1 MWRRREM
8 VKILVVYYSRS
19 GNTQKMA
26 ELIAEGARGEGV
38 EVEVKDVESTRVDDL
53 LSADAIIAGSP
64 TYYGGMAA
72 ELKKLL
78 DDSVKFHR
86 KLAGK
91 VGAAFASAANV
102 GGGNETTIL
111 GILQAWLIHGMIVPG
126 QAIGDHYGPVS
137 INAPDKRVTRQCR
150 TLGESVRDLACKVG
164 GA

>member
-1 MWRRREM
+1 M

-26 ELIAEGARGEGV
+26 ELIAEGARGDGV

-78 DDSVKFHR
+78 DDSVKFHG

-111 GILQAWLIHGMIVPG
+111 GILQAWLIHGMIVQG

>member
-1 MWRRREM
+1 MQ
-8 VKILVVYYSRS
+8 KILIVYYSLG

-26 ELIAEGARGEGV
+26 ELIAEGARGDGV
-38 EVEVKDVESTRVDDL
+38 EVELKDVGSTDVDDL
-53 LSADAIIAGSP
+53 MSADAIVAGSP

-78 DDSVKFHR
+78 DDSVKVHG

-91 VGAAFASAANV
+91 VGAAFASAANI

-111 GILQAWLIHGMIVPG
+111 GILQAWLIHGMIVQG

-137 INAPDKRVTRQCR
+137 INAPDARASRQCR
-150 TLGESVRDLACKVG
+150 NLGQSVRSLVLKMSG
-164 GA
+164 E